1 MTQTTAIEKVIK
13 ESGGDAESQPLN
25 GSEETPSAKAILDQI
40 TFIGDKITE
49 VSRLQIGGLR
59 TLSANHFPIK

>member
-13 ESGGDAESQPLN
+13 ESGGESQPLN